1 MDEFSIQITSN
12 LVNRL
17 ADDAEKLKKKTKR
30 TKSKV
35 PREAQHPQTK
45 TNQKQASIG
54 SETQKGTAATGWPVQ
69 PPLFLPVKPPAQSAN
84 SELDAIRSVLQE
96 SERVVEKL
104 QKQEE
109 NMVREVTQRAKE
121 LRDKEF
127 KLPYQKPT
135 PCSAETEACLACY
148 KEHVKDPLKC
158 AYFVKT
164 LAECTRRVRQQVSS
178 AE

>member
-12 LVNRL
+12 LINKL
-17 ADDAEKLKKKTKR
+17 AADAEKSNKKTKR
-30 TKSKV
+30 SKNKV
-35 PREAQHPQTK
+35 PREPQRPQSQ
-45 TNQKQASIG
+45 TNQKQASID

-69 PPLFLPVKPPAQSAN
+69 PPLFLPVKPPAQSAS

-109 NMVREVTQRAKE
+109 KMLQEVTQRAKE
-121 LRDKEF
+121 LSDKEF
-127 KLPYQKPT
+127 KLPCQKPA
-135 PCSAETEACLACY
+135 PCSAEWEASLACY
-148 KEHVKDPLKC
+148 KEHVKDSLKC
-158 AYFVKT
+158 AHFVKT
-164 LAECTRRVRQQVSS
+164 LADCARRVRQHVSS